1 MPTGDRIAVLVA
13 AAGAPWETAALKA
26 MTGAGLVVL
35 KRCVDLAD
43 LLASAGS
50 GQADVA
56 VVGSE
61 LPGLDAAAVT
71 HLLRHDVRAVAVGAD
86 GVRGLVRI
94 GVVEVLPDDAVD
106 TLPDAVRRA
115 ATEDLVPDP
124 EPTPDVPV
132 PESGDAGEPGRVV
145 VVWGPAGAPGR
156 TTVAVSVAAEVARRR
171 RRVVLADLDPWGG
184 TVAQHLGVLDE
195 VSGLLAA
202 ARLVNAGELDRRRFA
217 TTRRL
222 VGERL
227 EVLTGLPRAD
237 RWVEV
242 RDGVA
247 REILEHAGVGAD
259 VVVDTGFALEDSQA
273 AFGRP
278 GAGRNRM
285 TLEALQSADEVL
297 VVGAADPVGLT
308 RLARGLVELGEARPS
323 GVLRVVVNRM
333 RDSLGWAERDIRGMV
348 EGFARPVG
356 VHFLPDD
363 RAACDRALV
372 AGQALPET
380 GDSPLRRA
388 LSEMVDA
395 MLPETVVPATR
406 GRRRASARS

>member
-1 MPTGDRIAVLVA
+1 MATGDRTAVLVA
-13 AAGAPWETAALKA
+13 AAGAPWESGALQA
-26 MTGAGLVVL
+26 LTGAGLVVL

-56 VVGSE
+56 VVSSE

-71 HLLRHDVRAVAVGAD
+71 HLLRHDVRTLAVGAE
-86 GVRGLVRI
+86 GVRGLARM
-94 GVVEVLPDDAVD
+94 GVVDVLPVDAV
-106 TLPDAVRRA
+106 PDLADALQRVTA
-115 ATEDLVPDP
+115 EDLVPDP
-124 EPTPDVPV
+124 EPDPDLPV
-132 PESGDAGEPGRVV
+132 PEPGGRGEAGRVV

-156 TTVAVSVAAEVARRR
+156 TTVAVSVAAELARRR

-184 TVAQHLGVLDE
+184 SVAQHLGVLDE

-202 ARLVNAGELDRRRFA
+202 ARLANAGELDRRRFA
-217 TTRRL
+217 ATRRM

-237 RWVEV
+237 RWPEV

-247 REILEHAGVGAD
+247 AEILERAAEGAD
-259 VVVDTGFALEDSQA
+259 VVVDTGFALEDTESD
-273 AFGRP
+273 FGRP

-285 TLEALQSADEVL
+285 TLEALRAADEVL

-308 RLARGLVELGEARPS
+308 RLARGLVELGETRPA
-323 GVLRVVVNRM
+323 GRLRVVVNRM

-348 EGFARPVG
+348 EGFVRPAG

-372 AGQALPET
+372 AGQAVPES
-380 GDSPLRRA
+380 GDSTLRRA
-388 LSEMVDA
+388 LAEVVDA
-395 MLPETVVPATR
+395 LAPETVAATTR
-406 GRRRASARS
+406 GRRRGRSR